1 MQPLLLRSVI
11 YATTLAPP
19 TEQKFP
25 VGALN
30 EGKLGALCCI
40 RQVVGSMMEQ
50 AGLARVGV
58 AAFVSCFR
66 LGHPRFW
73 K

>member
-1 MQPLLLRSVI
+1 
-11 YATTLAPP
+11 
-19 TEQKFP
+19 
-25 VGALN
+25 
-30 EGKLGALCCI
+30 
-40 RQVVGSMMEQ
+40 MMEQ